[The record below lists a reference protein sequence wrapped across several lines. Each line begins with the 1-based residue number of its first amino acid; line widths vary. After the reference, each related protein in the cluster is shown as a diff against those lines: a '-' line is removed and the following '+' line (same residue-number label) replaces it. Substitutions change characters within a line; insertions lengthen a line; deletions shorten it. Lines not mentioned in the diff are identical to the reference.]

1 MKIIGFVGMPG
12 SGKSEASDVARRMGL
27 VVVIMGD
34 VIRREAARLG
44 LEPTDENLGK
54 VGNMLRI
61 QEGPE
66 AIAKRTL
73 KMAELSGKDL
83 VVVDG
88 IRSKTE
94 VDFFRANSEDFH
106 LVEVRTPPEAR
117 RNRIVARRR
126 SDDANSEECEDA
138 LLKREQRELGWGMY
152 DAIREAD
159 LKVSNEGD
167 LDRFRASVRK
177 LLEEIIPGPGQKN
190 CT

>member
-1 MKIIGFVGMPG
+1 MPG

>member
-34 VIRREAARLG
+34 VIRQEAARLG

-54 VGNMLRI
+54 VGSMLRI

-73 KMAELSGKDL
+73 KTVEQSGKDL
-83 VVVDG
+83 VIVDG

-106 LVEVRTPPEAR
+106 LIEVQTPPKAR
-117 RNRIVARRR
+117 LNRIVARRR
-126 SDDANSEECEDA
+126 SDDTNSEGCQDA
-138 LLKREQRELGWGMY
+138 LQEREQRELGWGMY

-167 LDRFRASVRK
+167 LYSFRASVRK
-177 LLEEIIPGPGQKN
+177 LLEDIVSI
-190 CT
+190 